1 MHTLLMREHNRM
13 VDYLKRI
20 NPHWNDEQ
28 LFQNG
33 RRILSAVNQH
43 ITYNEFLPRVLGW
56 NAINLY
62 GLNLDSEGYFNG
74 KSTAQTRRTPSCDAK
89 LPLCHTNNGREMTI
103 AVENPNYHPDI
114 QDSYP
119 ISSLTKRSL
128 FAQMDV
134 SV

>member
-62 GLNLDSEGYFNG
+62 GLNLDNEGYFNG
-74 KSTAQTRRTPSCDAK
+74 E
-89 LPLCHTNNGREMTI
+89 H
-103 AVENPNYHPDI
+103 
-114 QDSYP
+114 
-119 ISSLTKRSL
+119 
-128 FAQMDV
+128 
-134 SV
+134 

>member
-62 GLNLDSEGYFNG
+62 GLNLDSEGYYDG
-74 KSTAQTRRTPSCDAK
+74 EDLGSPVCSGQPTTRRCSS
-89 LPLCHTNNGREMTI
+89 
-103 AVENPNYHPDI
+103 AVV
-114 QDSYP
+114 QQRTTVC
-119 ISSLTKRSL
+119 L
-128 FAQMDV
+128 
-134 SV
+134 